1 MPWLEENYMQA
12 EFILSDHRAYT
23 IETRLRSVK
32 RVITA
37 MRERLGEPLSMK
49 ELSTKIAYASPFHF
63 NRVFHQV
70 TGIPPS
76 QFLYALRLETA
87 KQLLLT
93 TDQSV
98 TDVCYEVG
106 YNSLGTFT
114 KRFTQ
119 LVGLSPCRLRRL
131 TKQFSASHLD
141 FWIDK
146 NQHASLNTSSQQM
159 VSGQI
164 NNPANFSGIIFV
176 GLFRT
181 CIPQGLPEGGTLLT
195 SPGTFHIGPLPEGRY
210 FAFAAAFPYSTN
222 PLSYLLPKPESLFVG
237 VGQGPITVRK
247 GVVQEQAQIT
257 LRPMQITDPPILVA
271 LPYLLEKQMAG

>member
-1 MPWLEENYMQA
+1 MQA
-12 EFILSDHRAYT
+12 ELILSGCRAYT
-23 IETRLRSVK
+23 VETRLRAVK

-37 MRERLGEPLSMK
+37 MRERLDEPLSMK
-49 ELSTKIAYASPFHF
+49 ELSTKVAYASQFHF
-63 NRVFHQV
+63 NRFFGQI

-87 KQLLLT
+87 KRLLLT
-93 TDQSV
+93 TDRSV

-131 TKQFSASHLD
+131 AKHFSASDLD
-141 FWIDK
+141 FWIYK
-146 NQHASLNTSSQQM
+146 NQNASLNIPSKHL
-159 VSGQI
+159 VSGRI
-164 NNPANFSGIIFV
+164 NNPANFSGVIFV

-181 CIPQGLPEGGTLLT
+181 RIPQGLPDGGTLLT
-195 SPGTFHIGPLPEGRY
+195 SPGAFHIGPLPEGRY

-222 PLSYLLPKPESLFVG
+222 PLSYLLPKSESMFVG
-237 VGQGPITVRK
+237 AGQYPITVQK
-247 GVVQEQAQIT
+247 GIVQGRADIT
-257 LRPMQITDPPILVA
+257 LRPMQMTDPPILVA
-271 LPYLLEKQMAG
+271 LPYLLEKQMNG